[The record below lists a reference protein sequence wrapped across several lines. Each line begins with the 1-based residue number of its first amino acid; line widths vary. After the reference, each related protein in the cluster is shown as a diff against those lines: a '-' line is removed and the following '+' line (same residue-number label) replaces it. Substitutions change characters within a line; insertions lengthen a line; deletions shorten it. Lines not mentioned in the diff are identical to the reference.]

1 MLTHPLPG
9 KRQAWQKREV
19 SPLPHAYPNSSALR
33 SVCLPGGTT
42 EFTPQNFI
50 CSEGSERF
58 FLLRKISVKSE
69 NMQQFTFGELN
80 LRQKKKTHIQLSRD
94 VCMDMLRRRPLF
106 TAQAERPEER
116 STKIHTSELNNPDT
130 FSGDISK
137 EAILIF
143 QFKE

>member
-1 MLTHPLPG
+1 
-9 KRQAWQKREV
+9 
-19 SPLPHAYPNSSALR
+19 
-33 SVCLPGGTT
+33 
-42 EFTPQNFI
+42 
-50 CSEGSERF
+50 
-58 FLLRKISVKSE
+58 
-69 NMQQFTFGELN
+69 
-80 LRQKKKTHIQLSRD
+80 
-94 VCMDMLRRRPLF
+94 MDMLRRRPLF